1 MQRVKLLSLV
11 LAVIVLYALHQDV
24 WFWRTAHPL
33 LFGIVPIGL
42 VYHACFSVAASLLM
56 LAFVKFAW
64 PAHLEREVEEH
75 QPEREEEP
83 TN

>member
-1 MQRVKLLSLV
+1 MHRVKLLSLV

-24 WFWRTAHPL
+24 WFWRTARPL

-42 VYHACFSVAASLLM
+42 VYHAGFSVAASLLM

-75 QPEREEEP
+75 QPDREEEP